1 MPMDYA
7 AAPDYLREYLL
18 YMKTIKERSPRT
30 VDAYYIDLQGFLRY
44 IYAIKTQ
51 RAKPDREY
59 LQSIPLTEITL
70 DYVKSVTLADVYQ
83 YLNHTLE
90 DGGNNAKTRSR
101 KISSIRSLYKYLTV
115 IAGKLTDNP
124 VKNLES
130 PKLEKRMPKY
140 LLMDE
145 CVRLLQAPEGDQAP
159 RDYCMLML
167 FLNCGMRLSELVGIN
182 YSDIRGRQLRL
193 IGKGNKERFV
203 YLNEG
208 CMEAIASY
216 TEDKRRKIAENR
228 LKVKETDKDALF
240 LSSRGTRMSARR
252 VEQIIEELLKK
263 SQLDGK
269 GFSVHKL
276 RHTAATMMYQE
287 GGVDILVLQKILGH
301 SNVGTTEI
309 YTHASDPQI
318 DQAAQKSPFAHF
330 RPSYQ
335 SSTGTPE
342 AVQAENISPL
352 APPFS
357 APPSPPVPKRRGRP
371 PKKQT
376 QQG

>member
-51 RAKPDREY
+51 RAKPDKEY

-83 YLNHTLE
+83 YLNYTLE
-90 DGGNNAKTRSR
+90 ESQNNAKTRSR

-140 LLMDE
+140 LLMEE
-145 CVRLLQAPEGDQAP
+145 CVRLLQAPEGGQAP

-208 CMEAIASY
+208 CMEAISSY
-216 TEDKRRKIAENR
+216 TEDKRRRIAENR

-301 SNVGTTEI
+301 ANVGTTEI

-318 DQAAQKSPFAHF
+318 DQAAQKSPFARF

-335 SSTGTPE
+335 SSAGTPE
-342 AVQAENISPL
+342 AVQAESISSL

-357 APPSPPVPKRRGRP
+357 EPPSPPAPKRRGRP
-371 PKKQT
+371 PKKKPLE
-376 QQG
+376 G